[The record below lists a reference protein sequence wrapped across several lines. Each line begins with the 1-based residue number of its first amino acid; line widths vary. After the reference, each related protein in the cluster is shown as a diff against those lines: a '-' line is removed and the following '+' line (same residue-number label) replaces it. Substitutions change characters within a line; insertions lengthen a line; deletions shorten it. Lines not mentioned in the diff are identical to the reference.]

1 METLA
6 YIHLV
11 TAYEQPAGNQL
22 VEPLELKLLT
32 KLKLKTLATSAGKRL
47 LSVALFISILSV
59 AGNAMA
65 LQRGNRGANVVNL
78 QDVLKVAGYFPG
90 NVRSTGYYGSITENA
105 VKQFQRA
112 KGLVVDGIAG
122 SKTMAAI
129 SATDFSTPLVGNGTL
144 RRGSRGSQV
153 TALQRHLR
161 ALGFYDG
168 PVTGYYGKLT
178 TAAVQRFQRARNLS
192 ADGIVGV
199 QTASALITSDDV
211 AVIVNSSNLR
221 RGSSGPEVTNL
232 QNELK
237 LLGYYNGPVT
247 GYYGSL
253 TEAAV
258 RKFQKDIGI
267 TVDGVAGELTKTAVY
282 S

>member
-6 YIHLV
+6 YIHLA
-11 TAYEQPAGNQL
+11 TACQQPTANQL
-22 VEPLELKLLT
+22 PEPLQLKLLA
-32 KLKLKTLATSAGKRL
+32 KLDLKTLATSAGKRL
-47 LSVALFISILSV
+47 ISVALFISILSV

-65 LQRGNRGANVVNL
+65 LQKGNRGANVVNL
-78 QDVLKVAGYFPG
+78 QDVLKVAGYFPV
-90 NVRSTGYYGSITENA
+90 NVRSTGYYGSITKNA
-105 VKQFQRA
+105 VKKFQKA
-112 KGLVVDGIAG
+112 KGLAVDGIAG
-122 SKTMAAI
+122 SKTMAAV
-129 SATDFSTPLVGNGTL
+129 SATNLSKPLAGSKIL
-144 RRGSRGSQV
+144 RRGSRGSEV
-153 TALQRHLR
+153 TALQRELTE
-161 ALGFYDG
+161 LGFYEG

-178 TAAVQRFQRARNLS
+178 TAAVQRFQRAKKLN

-199 QTASALITSDDV
+199 KTVSAIIASNDIP
-211 AVIVNSSNLR
+211 VIANSPNLR
-221 RGSSGPEVTNL
+221 RGSRGSEVTSL

-258 RKFQKDIGI
+258 KKFQKDLGI
-267 TVDGVAGELTKTAVY
+267 TVDGIAGDITKIGVY

>member
-6 YIHLV
+6 YIHLA
-11 TAYEQPAGNQL
+11 TACQQPAGNL
-22 VEPLELKLLT
+22 LPEPLEPKLLA
-32 KLKLKTLATSAGKRL
+32 KLNLKTLATSAGKRL

-65 LQRGNRGANVVNL
+65 LQRGNRGPSVVSL
-78 QDVLKVAGYFPG
+78 QDILKVAGYFPG
-90 NVRSTGYYGSITENA
+90 HVRSTGYYGSITENA
-105 VKQFQRA
+105 VKKFQQA
-112 KGLVVDGIAG
+112 QGLAVDGIAG

-129 SATDFSTPLVGNGTL
+129 SETNLSEPLAGGKML

-153 TALQRHLR
+153 TALQKQLR

-178 TAAVQRFQRARNLS
+178 TAAVQRFQRARKLS
-192 ADGIVGV
+192 VDGIVGI
-199 QTASALITSDDV
+199 QTASALTASDDL

-221 RGSSGPEVTNL
+221 RGSSGPEVTKL

-247 GYYGSL
+247 GYYGTL
-253 TEAAV
+253 TEGAV

-267 TVDGVAGELTKTAVY
+267 TVDGVAGDLTKTAVY